1 MDNPSLFAIVLALR
15 GMPSPFAGTA
25 SCYNGHSR
33 LYVSLFL
40 TPVVSETNDTAI
52 KASCQGFGDIDK
64 PPEYDYIKG

>member
-1 MDNPSLFAIVLALR
+1 
-15 GMPSPFAGTA
+15 MPSPFAGTA
-25 SCYNGHSR
+25 SCHDGHSL

-52 KASCQGFGDIDK
+52 KASCQGLGDIDK